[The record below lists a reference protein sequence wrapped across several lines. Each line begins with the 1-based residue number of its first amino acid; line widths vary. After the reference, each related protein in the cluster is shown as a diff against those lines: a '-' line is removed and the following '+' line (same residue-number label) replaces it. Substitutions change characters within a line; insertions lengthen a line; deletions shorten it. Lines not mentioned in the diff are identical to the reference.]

1 MGWVRKPTI
10 WGGVCAACGSRLDHL
25 HEAWLDGAGAVR
37 CLACGP
43 GEGRVPEDVAL
54 ATEHPRPGLAS
65 APRGPR
71 RAATPGL
78 EAPETPTDRALAEL
92 LVEGSR
98 VLTGRATPDGRPIG
112 HVVVARSGVWA
123 IESREWAGRVEY
135 RPTPTSNGRHRL
147 MVGGVDRTTEVEAVA
162 TLVDDLATLA
172 GAVTPVEPALA
183 ITLGDWNLASLPSL
197 VLNRPFRHGDVWI
210 GPPRLLVARINAAG
224 PLEAAEV
231 ERLSALLEE
240 RLGRR

>member
-10 WGGVCAACGSRLDHL
+10 WGGVCTACGSRLDHL
-25 HEAWLDGAGAVR
+25 HEAWLDGAGVVR

-43 GEGRVPEDVAL
+43 GEGRLPEDAL
-54 ATEHPRPGLAS
+54 ATEPPRPGPS
-65 APRGPR
+65 GAPRGPR
-71 RAATPGL
+71 REAAPGL
-78 EAPETPTDRALAEL
+78 EAPEQATDRALAEL
-92 LVEGSR
+92 LAEGSR
-98 VLTGRATPDGRPIG
+98 VLAGRAAPDGRPIG

-123 IESREWAGRVEY
+123 VESREWAGRVEY

-147 MVGGVDRTTEVEAVA
+147 LVGGVDRTTEAEAVA
-162 TLVDDLATLA
+162 ALAESLATLIGSA
-172 GAVTPVEPALA
+172 TPVEPALA

-224 PLEAAEV
+224 PLEPAAV